1 MGKLEEYISR
11 AKNLAE
17 EAGDAAKN
25 AAGEVMGRAKE
36 LGDERSKVK
45 ELTQSART
53 QTAAFAIGAK
63 EKVQGVIQDAKA
75 VKEIKQGIIELE
87 GLPEFEGSIIYSM
100 ELEAMKNDLNA
111 LMLFISDGRLDDASV
126 VEEIKKVMG
135 KVKPAPFVQAEADGQ
150 QTPQPTEEEQAIEKV
165 KAIAYDACV
174 RALATM
180 NVSAE

>member
-1 MGKLEEYISR
+1 MGTFEDYLER
-11 AKNLAE
+11 AKDLAE
-17 EAGDAAKN
+17 DAGEIAKK
-25 AAGEVMGRAKE
+25 AAGEAVDR
-36 LGDERSKVK
+36 VK
-45 ELTQSART
+45 ELTEEGSKAREMVKNAKEESA
-53 QTAAFAIGAK
+53 ALAFGAK
-63 EKVQGVIQDAKA
+63 KKVEGMIQDARA
-75 VKEIKQGIIELE
+75 IKEIKQGIIELE

-111 LMLFISDGRLDDASV
+111 LMLFIGDGRLDDASV